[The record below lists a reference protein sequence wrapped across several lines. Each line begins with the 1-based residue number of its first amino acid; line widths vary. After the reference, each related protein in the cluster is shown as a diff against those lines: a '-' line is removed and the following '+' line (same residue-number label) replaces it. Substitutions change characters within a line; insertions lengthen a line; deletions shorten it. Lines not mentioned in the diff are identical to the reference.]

1 MDLRERTLKFVEDT
15 PMTELMA
22 DIMRKNIDEF
32 LEDSEN
38 VLKMTLLYFNC
49 VNTYDDLDKFA
60 FLTAIYKF
68 VNKKHIE
75 ILENLSKEAENG

>member
-32 LEDSEN
+32 LENGEN
-38 VLKMTLLYFNC
+38 VLKMTLLTFNC
-49 VNTYDDLDKFA
+49 VDTYDDLDKFA
-60 FLTAIYKF
+60 FLTSIYKF
-68 VNKKHIE
+68 VNEKHIE
-75 ILENLSKEAENG
+75 ILENLTEEAKNG